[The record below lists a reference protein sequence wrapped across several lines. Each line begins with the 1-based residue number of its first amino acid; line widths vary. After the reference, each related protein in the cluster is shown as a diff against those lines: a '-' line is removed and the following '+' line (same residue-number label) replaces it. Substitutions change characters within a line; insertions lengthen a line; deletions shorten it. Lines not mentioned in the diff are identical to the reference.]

1 MVLFLHK
8 VGVALKYI
16 LCTIFIYRY
25 LYSNIRVRYS
35 TFSRGMLGYAGLSLS
50 VWEGKATGSK
60 LIYSRGSITFSSGG
74 FLQFCVRIS
83 IEPYHSS
90 TEKILA

>member
-1 MVLFLHK
+1 MYYVPYSFTDTYIVTLGSGILPLA
-8 VGVALKYI
+8 GVCLGMQA
-16 LCTIFIYRY
+16 
-25 LYSNIRVRYS
+25 VR
-35 TFSRGMLGYAGLSLS
+35 
-50 VWEGKATGSK
+50 EGKATGSK